1 MSSDPSDEIYAE
13 FIQLLDDADHI
24 NLTDWET
31 QFIESNFTRT
41 TFSEKQR
48 EVLEKMRKKYESRI

>member
-1 MSSDPSDEIYAE
+1 MPDDPSDEIYAE
-13 FIQLLDDADHI
+13 FIYLLDDADHI

-31 QFIESNFTRT
+31 DFIESNFSRT

>member
-1 MSSDPSDEIYAE
+1 MTPSDEIYAE

-24 NLTDWET
+24 NLTDWEID
-31 QFIESNFTRT
+31 FIESNFSRT